1 MSETVRRCWKLNKN
15 STIVLATISL
25 FAALTA
31 IGAFIKIPLP
41 YVPFT
46 LQILFVFLAGSLL
59 GSKRGFQ
66 SQLTYVAIGLAGLP
80 VFTQGGGL
88 GYFLQPTFG
97 YLLGYIGGAFVVGLI
112 VERVANPKAHHFIL
126 ANLAGLFVV
135 YLMGVPYLYM
145 ALNFWMDIPTSWAHV
160 IMVGFVYAIAGDV
173 LISVIAGV
181 LATRLYKVFHK
192 VRNEQPVRVQVK
204 KAV

>member
-1 MSETVRRCWKLNKN
+1 MNKN
-15 STIVLATISL
+15 STIALATISL

-46 LQILFVFLAGSLL
+46 LQVLFVFLAGSLL
-59 GSKRGFQ
+59 GSKRGLQ
-66 SQLTYVAIGLAGLP
+66 SQLAYVAIGLAGLP
-80 VFTQGGGL
+80 VFTQGGGI

-112 VERVANPKAHHFIL
+112 VERIANPKTYHFIL
-126 ANLAGLFVV
+126 ANLAGLLVV
-135 YLMGVPYLYM
+135 YLIGVPYLYM
-145 ALNFWMDIPTSWAHV
+145 ALNLWMGIPTSWTHV
-160 IMVGFVYAIAGDV
+160 WMIGFVYAIAGDV
-173 LISVIAGV
+173 LISMIAGV

-192 VRNEQPVRVQVK
+192 IRNEQPISVQVK
-204 KAV
+204 KAM